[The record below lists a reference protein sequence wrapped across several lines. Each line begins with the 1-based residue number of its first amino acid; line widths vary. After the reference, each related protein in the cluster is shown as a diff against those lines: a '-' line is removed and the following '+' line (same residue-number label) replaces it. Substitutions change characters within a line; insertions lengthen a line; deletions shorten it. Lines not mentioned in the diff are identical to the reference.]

1 MCINIMIS
9 VATYQA
15 KLDTI
20 VVKTFDPIHYINPA
34 LFSDENTLSRDELI
48 AELEKLSDQQIGY
61 IKLVE
66 NYTEELRTAY
76 GEEKWQLQFV
86 SRGETVNDVS
96 EINDINK
103 KIAWTKR
110 FIKFTEELVKKFS
123 DMSDEV
129 EKIRV
134 KIRTMLKVV

>member
-1 MCINIMIS
+1 MIS

>member
-1 MCINIMIS
+1 
-9 VATYQA
+9 
-15 KLDTI
+15 
-20 VVKTFDPIHYINPA
+20 
-34 LFSDENTLSRDELI
+34 
-48 AELEKLSDQQIGY
+48 
-61 IKLVE
+61 
-66 NYTEELRTAY
+66 
-76 GEEKWQLQFV
+76 
-86 SRGETVNDVS
+86 VNDVS